1 VASRG
6 SGDPAVVGGSMPH
19 AAAQR
24 RAAKGGG
31 RRRRLGLQLASV
43 ALFFGLWQIVGMT
56 TNPILFATPIRV
68 AQAFLDLLATGKLQ
82 AVFPQSMFDLGV
94 GYALAVV
101 VGIGVGVA
109 IGRSPTVEAILDPY
123 VNFAMATP
131 LIAVIPLLVV
141 WVGIGIEARIA
152 TVFVLAVFK
161 IIVNTA
167 AGMKATPRVL
177 REVASVYH
185 LTRVQ
190 AVREIMLLNAVPTIF
205 AGLRIALGQAL
216 IGMIIGEL
224 ELAVTGL
231 GGLIYDFGNQLRTDY
246 LLAGI
251 CTASVVGVI
260 AIGILAQV
268 QARAF
273 PWVAATTL
281 GHQRG

>member
-1 VASRG
+1 MLQVASV
-6 SGDPAVVGGSMPH
+6 SGFLV
-19 AAAQR
+19 
-24 RAAKGGG
+24 
-31 RRRRLGLQLASV
+31 
-43 ALFFGLWQIVGMT
+43 LWQIVGMN
-56 TNPILFATPIRV
+56 TNEVVFATPIRV
-68 AQAFLDLLATGKLQ
+68 AQAFADLLATGKLQ

-94 GYALAVV
+94 GYLLAVI

-109 IGRSPTVEAILDPY
+109 IGRSPTLEAVLDPY

-141 WVGIGIEARIA
+141 WVGIGVEARIA

-161 IIVNTA
+161 IIVNTS

-251 CTASVVGVI
+251 CTASIVGVI
-260 AIGILAQV
+260 AIGILSQV

-281 GHQRG
+281 GQQRA